1 MTKKETMKLYAGRI
15 GLFVAGG
22 LLVFAIMS
30 FTVVNDA
37 KKENVELTKT
47 LDTSR
52 YESGRLL
59 ADAKAQLESNDFA
72 EAKKTLTN
80 LFNNQPGSEEA
91 LEGKTLMETIESAE
105 KTAQAKWEA
114 AMPGIKQEWADELA
128 GKLRAELDKE
138 RALLEEN
145 MQETIA
151 KEWEKAKSE
160 VREEWEKEAL

>member
-114 AMPGIKQEWADELA
+114 AMPGIKQKWADELA

-145 MQETIA
+145 MEETIA